1 MELVLLGR
9 LFGECHNLFF
19 GVSLILRKRHPF
31 ANDFSARLVVF
42 HVRGS
47 FGSSYLGQQGASAGR
62 CALQF
67 SSHLPKI
74 GAAVTQHGPKVS
86 GLLAA
91 ALVPVGSVLHRRFFH
106 AELHGMSSL
115 GEQLSFTIG

>member
-1 MELVLLGR
+1 MVRIAPTAMEFVLLCR

-47 FGSSYLGQQGASAGR
+47 LAYLIWDSSARPRATYRQARQDRVRVVDLIVAER
-62 CALQF
+62 RL
-67 SSHLPKI
+67 
-74 GAAVTQHGPKVS
+74 VS
-86 GLLAA
+86 
-91 ALVPVGSVLHRRFFH
+91 FK
-106 AELHGMSSL
+106 AEAP
-115 GEQLSFTIG
+115 

>member
-31 ANDFSARLVVF
+31 ANDLSARLVVF

-47 FGSSYLGQQGASAGR
+47 LAYLIWDSWAPPGDGVW
-62 CALQF
+62 F
-67 SSHLPKI
+67 I
-74 GAAVTQHGPKVS
+74 GFYPDQS
-86 GLLAA
+86 C
-91 ALVPVGSVLHRRFFH
+91 
-106 AELHGMSSL
+106 
-115 GEQLSFTIG
+115 